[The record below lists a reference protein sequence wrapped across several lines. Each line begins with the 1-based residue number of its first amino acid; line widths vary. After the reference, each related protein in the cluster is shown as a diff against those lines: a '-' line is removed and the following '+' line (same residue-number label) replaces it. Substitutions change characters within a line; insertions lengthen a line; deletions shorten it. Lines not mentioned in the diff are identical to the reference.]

1 MIYTHMLSCWT
12 MKQNILIVAISSMY
26 RGINYGWQGTY
37 ILHGTFPVA
46 VNKRELCKYKSI
58 IVFLY
63 HKIINWYIIK
73 LHNSIIKLT
82 MGNEDTYF

>member
-46 VNKRELCKYKSI
+46 VNKRELCTV
-58 IVFLY
+58 VFLY
-63 HKIINWYIIK
+63 HKILIWCIIK
-73 LHNSIIKLT
+73 LHNSLIKLT